1 MFYLKSHLHIKYP
14 RWLHITQWP
23 PLSQS
28 SSSSNSEALLTEATP
43 LTGLVRLFSPPAR
56 DLLASCDTKGETNPD
71 ILLALS
77 VNTDLRSL
85 SQPESGEVL
94 DLSYFS
100 LILRQF

>member
-28 SSSSNSEALLTEATP
+28 SSSSNSEALLTLATP

-77 VNTDLRSL
+77 VSTDLRSL
-85 SQPESGEVL
+85 SQPGSGEVL
-94 DLSYFS
+94 TLTY
-100 LILRQF
+100 LIPNLRQF